1 MHSTWLI
8 VLLFLMLKR
17 VTTSSLQMW
26 LLLLLLDLIPS
37 LENMGG
43 GDQPYPYAPK
53 KKKILTPQNFNFQL
67 LRVNRGDWQ
76 QSYTVISSYIYTGRS
91 DKRKLDNLQL
101 CLLKFSALLKHNAC
115 FYSLSQ
121 FRLLYYLFWKQSTP
135 HICLNSFIS

>member
-43 GDQPYPYAPK
+43 GDQPYPCAP

-101 CLLKFSALLKHNAC
+101 CLLKFSALLKRNAC

-121 FRLLYYLFWKQSTP
+121 FRLLYYLFWKQWTP

>member
-43 GDQPYPYAPK
+43 GDQPYSYAPK
-53 KKKILTPQNFNFQL
+53 KSFLTPQNFNFQL

-121 FRLLYYLFWKQSTP
+121 FRLLYYLFWKQWTP